1 MGGKVV
7 HVPQE
12 NSHFDQIARSG
23 ADRPERDIQIPEHL
37 SGLSTE
43 VILADQFAILV
54 CRRLASD
61 KDEARSFDLDDLRIA
76 WWRAEL
82 RWIYSRDSEG
92 RSAGHWRSPI
102 SVVGGVSDGGI
113 DHSQPRT

>member
-1 MGGKVV
+1 CFEEAIPLLSIGGKIV

-12 NSHFDQIARSG
+12 NGQFDQITRGG
-23 ADRPERDIQIPEHL
+23 ADRPERDIQIPEYL

-43 VILADQFAILV
+43 VSLAHQFAILV

-61 KDEARSFDLDDLRIA
+61 KDKARSFDLDDLRIA
-76 WWRAEL
+76 WWCAEL

-102 SVVGGVSDGGI
+102 
-113 DHSQPRT
+113 